1 MVTVKYF
8 PDATK
13 KKHFTYN
20 VERLADFLRSGFSK
34 EQIINMKF
42 LRTDILG
49 KELDTSEDGFI
60 DISEG
65 TIAVI
70 DQRTIP
76 EGGIAA
82 VVFYVAAALIATAVV
97 IALTPEPV
105 VPNES
110 VNRKQQSATNSL
122 GQSSNEPRINERID
136 DIFGFVANHTPPLWQ
151 VPYRIGVNNQET
163 EVLLLCVGRGKYEI
177 DPQKIYDGDTPYF
190 RIPNSKVSV
199 YEPGSHPGKGSPS
212 ISVGG
217 LVDQDIGIY
226 RESND
231 LNASELLPPNDLALG
246 EAARWTIVESSGN
259 ATLTL
264 TNAGSLDVNLQDYF
278 VVGTNVT
285 MIDCFAGVPG
295 ATKTLYRPDVSGDLS
310 ASFATFTPVNISGTY
325 EITAVTATTLTI
337 SGFGFSGIN
346 SSIYTTYYRGIAVT
360 TFYTS
365 SSLITDFTWYESFDS
380 QTQTYSDPVSVTTYT
395 KNPDVGQAFN
405 NVLGPFNIRGGANKI
420 IINLTSSSGFY
431 KLYRQTEKTVSVNI
445 QVTIEELDSN
455 GDPTGTISVSNHT
468 YSSNSN
474 NIRYS
479 VYKTIELDVPY
490 AFSRVYARRT
500 SNRDKS
506 DDITNIDKVEW
517 TLLYTF
523 EAIDTANIDF
533 GDVTLLHCV
542 VPSNSQS
549 RLIKSRRTNLDVTRK
564 ITQYLGNGIFG
575 ATESYATD
583 DFSQIL
589 IHTAL
594 DPYCGR
600 LSIDQINAD
609 GFLSL
614 KQQITGYFGDEI
626 MTKFGYDFD
635 DTQVAYDDMYTMICN
650 VVNCIPYVQNGIYDA
665 FFEGAQPTSTMQITA
680 RNKLE
685 DSETC
690 EDVFENKYDGVELT
704 YRDKD
709 SGVNEVIYIPEDA
722 SAVSPERIEL
732 PGCTTKIQA
741 YRRALRTYNK
751 QIYHTRNV
759 QFDVDEFG
767 RMIVPGQ
774 RIDSPDG
781 TRFVKRLDNET
792 GYRIYDGE
800 VVEVNGLVIELSE
813 PVHFVDGEDHYIQF
827 TNLQGEN
834 SELILCSSG
843 DDEFTVVLDSQ
854 PMEPIYD
861 GYERDRTKFTFCSEQ
876 VRESIAL
883 IPQSIESRIDEE
895 REINTVSSINYDARY
910 YQGDLETI

>member
-13 KKHFTYN
+13 RDHVTYN

-49 KELDTSEDGFI
+49 KELDTSDEGFI

-70 DQRTIP
+70 DKRTIP
-76 EGGIAA
+76 EAAVPAAVWYVVVAIAA
-82 VVFYVAAALIATAVV
+82 AAVA
-97 IALTPEPV
+97 IALTPDPV

-110 VNRKQQSATNSL
+110 VNRKQQSSTNSL

-136 DIFGFVANHTPPLWQ
+136 DIFGFVSKHTPPLWQ

-163 EVLLLCVGRGKYEI
+163 EVLLMCVGRGKYDI
-177 DPQKIYDGDTPYF
+177 DTQKIYDGDTPYF
-190 RIPNSKVSV
+190 RIPNSKVNV

-212 ISVGG
+212 LSIGG
-217 LVDQDIGIY
+217 LVNQDIGIY

-246 EAARWTIVESSGN
+246 EAARWSIVEASGE

-264 TNAGSLDVNLQDYF
+264 TNAASLDVDLQDYF
-278 VVGTNVT
+278 VIGSDVT
-285 MIDCFAGVPG
+285 LIDCFAGVPG
-295 ATKTLYRPDVSGDLS
+295 ANKTLYRPDGVNDLS
-310 ASFATFTPVNISGTY
+310 QSFSTMTPTNISGTY
-325 EITAVTATTLTI
+325 EIINVSSTTITV

-346 SSIYTTYYRGIAVT
+346 SAIFTAYYRGSALT
-360 TFYTS
+360 TFYTP
-365 SSLITDFTWYESFDS
+365 SSLITSFTWYETYNAGTD
-380 QTQTYSDPVSVTTYT
+380 TYSNPVSVTTYV

-405 NVLGPFNIRGGANKI
+405 NVLGPFNLRDGTDKI

-431 KLYRQTEKTVSVNI
+431 KLDGATEKVVSVNI

-455 GDPTGTISVSNHT
+455 GDPTGVISTSNHT
-468 YSSNSN
+468 YSSNPN

-479 VYKTIELDVPY
+479 VYQTVELDVPY
-490 AFSRVYARRT
+490 DSARVYARRT

-506 DDITNIDKVEW
+506 DGISNVDKVEW

-523 EAIDTANIDF
+523 ESIDTANIDF

-564 ITQYLGNGIFG
+564 ITQYLGGGLFG
-575 ATESYATD
+575 DVESYPTD

-594 DPYCGR
+594 DPFCGR
-600 LSIDQINAD
+600 LNLDQINAD
-609 GFLSL
+609 GFLDL
-614 KQQITGYFGDEI
+614 KQQISDYFGDEVMI
-626 MTKFGYDFD
+626 KFGYDFD
-635 DTQVAYDDMYTMICN
+635 DTQIAYDDMYTIICN
-650 VVNCIPYVQNGIYDA
+650 VVNCIPYVQNGVYDA
-665 FFEGAQPTSTMQITA
+665 FFEGAQPSSTMQITA

-709 SGVNEVIYIPEDA
+709 SGVNEVIYIPNDA

-732 PGCTTKIQA
+732 PGCTTKLQA
-741 YRRALRTYNK
+741 FRRALRTYNK

-813 PVHFVDGEDHYIQF
+813 PVHFIEGEDHYIQF
-827 TNLQGEN
+827 TNLEGEN

-843 DDEFTVVLDSQ
+843 NDDFTVVLDSA
-854 PMEPIYD
+854 PIEAIYD

-883 IPQSIESRIDEE
+883 IPQSIESRIDED